1 MLRPLQHH
9 YKKIPVVVET
19 KHREYQIEVPARTP
33 QGAIDFIQ
41 NIGVRE
47 SGYYEWVKISCE
59 QLSVVRE

>member
-1 MLRPLQHH
+1 MLQPLQQH

-19 KHREYQIEVPARTP
+19 QHREYQIEVPARTP

-47 SGYYEWVKISCE
+47 SGYYDWMKISCE
-59 QLSVVRE
+59 NLSVVRG